1 MEQQYHSD
9 HGWDREGAAMAV
21 VYSELFDEDARQE
34 ASGYM
39 PPETIAEADDA
50 ESSGVISL
58 KLMTELPE
66 LVQVDPYVG
75 LPTMVDLMVEDVF
88 QDQVEWLQAAVSAPG
103 FVGFAFLLN
112 EQQENETGGRERRQR
127 LLFSSSTHGVF
138 VVHRA
143 DDGSQVEHGWMPTC
157 ALSKED
163 RIMLALVKLNDV
175 SHMLR
180 SLLAY
185 QSKASIPL

>member
-9 HGWDREGAAMAV
+9 RGWDREGAAMAV
-21 VYSELFDEDARQE
+21 VYSELFDEEARQE

-50 ESSGVISL
+50 DSSGVITL
-58 KLMTELPE
+58 KLAGELPE

-75 LPTMVDLMVEDVF
+75 LPTMVDLMVEDIF
-88 QDQVEWLQAAVSAPG
+88 HDQAEWLQSAVSTPG

-112 EQQENETGGRERRQR
+112 EAQEDEAGNRERRQR

-143 DDGSQVEHGWMPTC
+143 DDGSQVDYGWIPTC
-157 ALSKED
+157 ALRKED
-163 RIMLALVKLNDV
+163 RIMSALVKLNDV

-180 SLLAY
+180 SLLTY
-185 QSKASIPL
+185 QPKASLSL